1 MELLDR
7 AFAPDIRIAF
17 EGSIDLAKSCGVP
30 VDEILDSK
38 EKIASFFMD
47 WKTMCHKSPIYDII

>member
-1 MELLDR
+1 MLFRSKLFMELLNR
-7 AFAPDIRIAF
+7 AFAPDIGVAF

-47 WKTMCHKSPIYDII
+47 